1 MSVEIVVPLP
11 AHTLAP
17 ALIAK
22 KAEALLFQ
30 QPLACSSFSEMWRM
44 G

>member
-1 MSVEIVVPLP
+1 MAVEIVVPLP

-22 KAEALLFQ
+22 KAEHRM
-30 QPLACSSFSEMWRM
+30 LAKARCAVRR

>member
-1 MSVEIVVPLP
+1 MQVSVEIVVPLP

-22 KAEALLFQ
+22 KAEHRM
-30 QPLACSSFSEMWRM
+30 LAKARCAVRRR
-44 G
+44 